1 MHVKRAII
9 ENAFDQNATLI
20 KIESQNKR
28 GSLLKVLQVLTDQNL
43 IIRKAYICSDG
54 RWFMDVFHV
63 TDECGN
69 KVYEDEIAELIQQ
82 ALKPKEPILVCD
94 PFERCVDVVQCTA
107 KQTRIELLGRDRPGL
122 LSEVFS
128 ILTNLKCNIVGAEVW
143 THNMRMAA
151 VVYITD
157 EGDGLRIDNPKRLSE
172 IKRLLLQ
179 VLMISSQGRNYITT
193 SNSNGGSTVS
203 MGQRRLHQIMY
214 ADRDYDGQSQP
225 AALVT
230 VEECPEKKY
239 TVVGVRCPDRPNL
252 LFDTVCTLTDM
263 GYVVSHGTID
273 AQGPQAQQ
281 EYYIRHMDGFPISSE
296 AERERVIQCLE
307 AAIKRRSSEGIRL
320 ELCSEDRVGLLSDV
334 TRIFREHG
342 LSVTRAEVK
351 TIGIQAINIFY
362 VTDASGYSVTK
373 ETIEAIRKEIGLTIL
388 RVKEDHNSSNTS
400 QVAGRFSLATLFR
413 SRSTKLLYSLGL
425 IQSCS

>member
-1 MHVKRAII
+1 MDFSRQSPTVGYEFEKLVNKVNTPRAII

-20 KIESQNKR
+20 K
-28 GSLLKVLQVLTDQNL
+28 
-43 IIRKAYICSDG
+43 
-54 RWFMDVFHV
+54 
-63 TDECGN
+63 
-69 KVYEDEIAELIQQ
+69 

-107 KQTRIELLGRDRPGL
+107 KHTSIELLGRDRPGL

-143 THNMRMAA
+143 THNLRMAA

-157 EGDGLRIDNPKRLSE
+157 DEDGSRIDNPGRLSE
-172 IKRLLLQ
+172 IKRLLLH
-179 VLMISSQGRNYITT
+179 VLMISS
-193 SNSNGGSTVS
+193 NSNRGVIVSMGGGSTHT
-203 MGQRRLHQIMY
+203 QRRLHQMMY
-214 ADRDYDGQSQP
+214 ADRDYDEQSQP
-225 AALVT
+225 AAMVT
-230 VEECPEKKY
+230 IEECPEKKY
-239 TVVGVRCPDRPNL
+239 SVVGVRSPDRPNL

-273 AQGPQAQQ
+273 AEGPHAQQ

-342 LSVTRAEVK
+342 LSVTRADVK

-362 VTDASGYSVTK
+362 VTDASGYPVTK
-373 ETIEAIRKEIGLTIL
+373 ETIEAIRKEIGLTVL
-388 RVKEDHNSSNTS
+388 RVKEDHNSSTTTTTS
-400 QVAGRFSLATLFR
+400 QAAGRTSEDV
-413 SRSTKLLYSLGL
+413 
-425 IQSCS
+425 